1 MLAWHGIWVPQLTMS
16 MPRATAPD
24 TVTPMDDLFSALDG
38 KPTDGP
44 PARVLGIHDDGREWW
59 IQVARGDDLT
69 NTVVVRLS
77 RFAPVIHA
85 AAALKRW
92 DLPTT
97 ATPRVIHAM
106 CLV

>member
-1 MLAWHGIWVPQLTMS
+1 MSGTEYVIPQ
-16 MPRATAPD
+16 
-24 TVTPMDDLFSALDG
+24 TVTIGTAQENETLLDKLFSALDG

-59 IQVARGDDLT
+59 IQVARGDDVT

-77 RFAPVIHA
+77 RFATAIHV
-85 AAALKRW
+85 
-92 DLPTT
+92 TT
-97 ATPRVIHAM
+97 ALRLWDSPATAAPRVIHAM